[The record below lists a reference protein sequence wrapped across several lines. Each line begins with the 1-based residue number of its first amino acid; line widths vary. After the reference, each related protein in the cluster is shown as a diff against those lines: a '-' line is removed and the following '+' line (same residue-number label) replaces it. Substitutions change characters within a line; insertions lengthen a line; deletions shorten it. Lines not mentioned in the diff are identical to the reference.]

1 VFDAP
6 PCWTSDTCIVKE
18 VQQRLKNFILFF
30 HYNHHV
36 QLQHVCIDNQK
47 EGKEEKKMWMQNQNL
62 IELSSFYCYYSFKD
76 IYCYKQMIN
85 LYIVKER
92 KMWKYK
98 SF

>member
-1 VFDAP
+1 M
-6 PCWTSDTCIVKE
+6 
-18 VQQRLKNFILFF
+18 LKNFILLF

-47 EGKEEKKMWMQNQNL
+47 ERKEKKMWMQNQNL
-62 IELSSFYCYYSFKD
+62 IEPSSFYCYYSFKD

-98 SF
+98 LF